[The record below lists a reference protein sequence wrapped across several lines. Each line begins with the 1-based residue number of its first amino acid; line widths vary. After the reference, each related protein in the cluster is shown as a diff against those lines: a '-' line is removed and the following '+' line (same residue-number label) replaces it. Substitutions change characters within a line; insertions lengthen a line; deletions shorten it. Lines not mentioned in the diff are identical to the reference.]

1 MIQKKMKQILFERFS
16 FKTTITCNI
25 IQMEH
30 FILRDKPDFALSQF
44 SIINVEYGFYQDEME

>member
-1 MIQKKMKQILFERFS
+1 MIQKKMKQILFDRFS
-16 FKTTITCNI
+16 IEATITCNI